1 MEDMYKPVKHSG
13 LVMPRRAL
21 SQDPL
26 MFSGSLRF
34 NLDFQG
40 HHSDEEIWA
49 ALRLARLDR
58 LVMDMP
64 LKLDEP
70 VEETLGCC

>member
-1 MEDMYKPVKHSG
+1 
-13 LVMPRRAL
+13 
-21 SQDPL
+21 